1 MTPIAK
7 SFISSKLMMQ
17 WNVDSRKKFEYQH
30 GGTFPQPFMLFIL
43 NTLYRKHTSTT
54 KEKLGAKDESFSSHE
69 NLYLSKFSSHPSSMV
84 LKLPTNHPRAT

>member
-7 SFISSKLMMQ
+7 SFISSKVMTQ
-17 WNVDSRKKFEYQH
+17 WNVDSRKKFEDQQWGH
-30 GGTFPQPFMLFIL
+30 ISQPFMLSIL

-54 KEKLGAKDESFSSHE
+54 KEKLGAKDVSFSSHE

-84 LKLPTNHPRAT
+84 LKLLTNHPCAM